1 MVIIR
6 LYVAASVSATCAFST
21 EENRGTSLKE
31 EEENKKQKDSTVD
44 LDKRVV

>member
-1 MVIIR
+1 MIIR
-6 LYVAASVSATCAFST
+6 LYVAASVSAACAFST

-31 EEENKKQKDSTVD
+31 EEENKQKNSTVD